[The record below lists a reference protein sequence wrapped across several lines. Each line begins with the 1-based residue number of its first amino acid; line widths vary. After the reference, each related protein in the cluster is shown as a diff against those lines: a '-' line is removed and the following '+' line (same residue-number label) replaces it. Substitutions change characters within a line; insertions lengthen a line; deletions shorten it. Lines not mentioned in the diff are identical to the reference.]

1 MDLPDLL
8 GPYDL
13 VVVNETKVRA
23 ARLHGR
29 REPTGGRVELLLL
42 ERVGERRQLGTSRPP
57 SPTSNGTSIRTT
69 APIWSDHP
77 VYDTKGDQEIFGTVP
92 RWALLRLPT
101 AENWKE
107 SSPDAGDIR
116 SACLTSL
123 WRSKPS
129 SVEWASAVSLP
140 HGSL

>member
-1 MDLPDLL
+1 MIPVENRSLFLRLEAEGNKSLDLGDYALSL
-8 GPYDL
+8 AEWDFYKNNGSDL
-13 VVVNETKVRA
+13 VRINV
-23 ARLHGR
+23 
-29 REPTGGRVELLLL
+29 
-42 ERVGERRQLGTSRPP
+42 
-57 SPTSNGTSIRTT
+57 SP
-69 APIWSDHP
+69 SDHP